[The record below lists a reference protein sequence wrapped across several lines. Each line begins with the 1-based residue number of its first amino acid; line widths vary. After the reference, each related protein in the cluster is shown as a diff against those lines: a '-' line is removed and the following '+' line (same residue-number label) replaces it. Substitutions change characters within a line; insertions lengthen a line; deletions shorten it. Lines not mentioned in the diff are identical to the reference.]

1 MKPVPV
7 AALFTLLFSVIQPA
21 VADCMAKSGKQ
32 SVPLLE
38 LYTSEGCSSC
48 PPADKWMSSLAA
60 NGYDSSKVVPLA
72 FHVDYWDYIGWK
84 DHYAKAS
91 YSERQRKVNAL
102 GGSTFVYTPQTTL
115 NGKDFRGWVQASR
128 FNDALATAQNKAAR
142 ASITIG
148 ISTIA
153 IGSVGDKATVEVI
166 ANSTQAEDAK
176 RADAYIAIYENKLKS
191 EVNAGENSGR
201 QLRHDYVMRELYGP
215 YRLDETTAA
224 DGKLQQSFA
233 LGPQWKNRDIGI
245 AAFVQ
250 NRTSGEVL
258 QALSL
263 KACLE

>member
-48 PPADKWMSSLAA
+48 PPADRWISSLAA
-60 NGYDSSKVVPLA
+60 KGYDSSKVVPLA

-84 DHYAKAS
+84 DRYAKAS

-102 GGSTFVYTPQTTL
+102 AGSTFVYTPQITL
-115 NGKDFRGWVQASR
+115 NGRDLRGWAQQSR
-128 FNDALATAQNKAAR
+128 FNDALDTARNKAAR
-142 ASITIG
+142 ASINIG
-148 ISTIA
+148 ITNT
-153 IGSVGDKATVEVI
+153 GDKANVEV
-166 ANSTQAEDAK
+166 STSTAKEEDAK
-176 RADAYIAIYENKLKS
+176 HVDAYIAIYENKLKS

-201 QLRHDYVMRELYGP
+201 QLRHDYVVRELYGP
-215 YRLDETTAA
+215 YRLDEATAT

-233 LGPQWKNRDIGI
+233 LGPQWKNRDIGV

-250 NRTSGEVL
+250 TRTSGEVL
-258 QALSL
+258 QALTL
-263 KACLE
+263 KACLD